1 MAINVSLIAGAQ
13 IFRSDD
19 KPSYHRA
26 WTVIVGVISLGVAS
40 VCTLLFLYIVANR
53 KIVKESCTQHQPSM
67 HSNVAE
73 GESMSGEEIVIP
85 HKTVY
90 NI

>member
-13 IFRSDD
+13 IFQPDD
-19 KPSYHRA
+19 KPFYHRA
-26 WTVIVGVISLGVAS
+26 WTVIVSVISLGVAT
-40 VCTLLFLYIVANR
+40 VCTLVVLYTVSNR
-53 KIVKESCTQHQPSM
+53 KIVKEARSQRQQNM
-67 HSNVAE
+67 HGNAPES
-73 GESMSGEEIVIP
+73 ESMSGEELVVP